1 MKPIYLTLPI
11 VLLACTPDKG
21 LDTASNNDSDTATE
35 TAESIV
41 PTLGDWKF
49 SELEYSQDACNFN
62 LSELYSVAAFESN
75 VYTLTEVT
83 DTQVQYVDLFDIT
96 FDCDRD
102 GSVITCPSTFTFAF
116 ETYNDEEGNPVVDED
131 GNLVAPDATNTINT
145 EFVTTFSSAELG
157 SLSAT
162 LTASC
167 EGEDCQKIYADAGV
181 SDNPC
186 SSSLSGKTSLQ

>member
-1 MKPIYLTLPI
+1 MKLVCFTLPI
-11 VLLACTPDKG
+11 IFLACSPDKQV
-21 LDTASNNDSDTATE
+21 DTASDTGVDDGDT
-35 TAESIV
+35 SQDIV

-49 SELEYSQDACNFN
+49 SELVYSQDACLFN

-83 DTQVQYVDLFDIT
+83 DTQAQYVDLFDIT
-96 FDCDRD
+96 FSCDRD
-102 GSVITCPSTFTFAF
+102 GNVITCPSTFTFAF
-116 ETYNDEEGNPVVDED
+116 DTYNDEDGNLVVDED
-131 GNLVAPDATNTINT
+131 GNPVAPDATNTINT
-145 EFVTTFSSAELG
+145 EFVTTFSSSELG

-167 EGEDCQKIYADAGV
+167 EGEDCQSIYAEAGV

>member
-1 MKPIYLTLPI
+1 MKPFYFTLPI
-11 VLLACTPDKG
+11 FLLSCSPDKE
-21 LDTASNNDSDTATE
+21 LDTASHTGSDTATE
-35 TAESIV
+35 AEESII

-49 SELEYSQDACNFN
+49 SELEYAQDACNFN
-62 LSELYSVAAFESN
+62 LTEAYSIAAFESN
-75 VYTLTEVT
+75 VYTLAEVS
-83 DTQVQYVDLFDIT
+83 DTQVQFIDLYDVAFN
-96 FDCDRD
+96 CGRD
-102 GSVITCPSTFTFAF
+102 GNTITCPSTFTVAP

-131 GNLVAPDATNTINT
+131 GNLVAPDATSTIDT
-145 EFVTTFSSAELG
+145 DFVMTFSSAELG

-167 EGEDCQKIYADAGV
+167 EGEDCQRIYADAGV